1 MLIKICGLKTRADV
15 AAAVGAGADAVGF
28 VFVESPRKVSIE
40 EALAACAE
48 LPEHIQRVAVMK
60 QPDQALVDAV
70 IAGFKPDVL
79 QTDAEDFASLKV
91 SPSVRR
97 WPVFRQGVSEPEP
110 VPGNPL
116 SARGAP
122 ETKDEPVFLYEGR
135 ASGAGQTINWRLA
148 REHAATGQMILA
160 GGLTPE
166 NVADAIREAAPWG
179 VDVSSGVES
188 ERGKKDHAKIHAFT
202 EAARAATRNS

>member
-1 MLIKICGLKTRADV
+1 MLIKICGLKTRDDV
-15 AAAVGAGADAVGF
+15 AAAVMAGADAIGF
-28 VFVESPRKVSIE
+28 VFVESPRRVSIDD
-40 EALAACAE
+40 AIAACAD
-48 LPEHIQRVAVMK
+48 LPANVQRVAVMK

-70 IAGFKPDVL
+70 VAGFQPDVL

-110 VPGNPL
+110 VPDNPL
-116 SARGAP
+116 SARDAP
-122 ETKDEPVFLYEGR
+122 EVKDEPVFLYEGR

-148 REHAATGQMILA
+148 REHASTGQMILA
-160 GGLTPE
+160 GGLTPD
-166 NVADAIREAAPWG
+166 NVADAIREATPWG

-188 ERGKKDHAKIHAFT
+188 SRGTKDHEKIHAFVI
-202 EAARAATRNS
+202 AARAATRNT